1 MPSGLETMPADA
13 LAAWKAVL
21 NLQHMLGITLNTLC
35 GGAGGL
41 PARTVLHDYELWL
54 LPGSMDNK
62 ASRRGRD
69 EQPSKVTLRECMM
82 AFYTVIPWF
91 CFQQCDTWLS
101 HCPQDAARP
110 EAPGL
115 RSLPVF
121 MRCSK

>member
-82 AFYTVIPWF
+82 AST
-91 CFQQCDTWLS
+91 QSS
-101 HCPQDAARP
+101 HGSASSSVTPGCPT
-110 EAPGL
+110 APKTQPDL
-115 RSLPVF
+115 RHQV
-121 MRCSK
+121 